1 MSEELYDE
9 EIAPKLLEVA
19 QLCKKAGI
27 PMLATVWFEG
37 ENSGTT
43 QIFPTEGNPNPSF
56 TLAYQAHQCKGNI
69 DQLCIALAR
78 RVKPENDGSIV
89 LRMLRG
95 KTPESATTK
104 PSEHESA

>member
-1 MSEELYDE
+1 MSERLYDD
-9 EIAPKLLEVA
+9 EIAPKLLEAA

-27 PMLATVWFEG
+27 PMLATVWFDG

-43 QIFPTEGNPNPSF
+43 QVFPNNPNPSF

-69 DQLCIALAR
+69 DALCIGLAR
-78 RVKPENDGSIV
+78 QVKPENDGSIV

-95 KTPESATTK
+95 KL
-104 PSEHESA
+104 